1 MKLEGNSRENP
12 ILSITFNLIIPV
24 AVLKNGVKWIDRVFP
39 ESVEMSSLIHFIRDN
54 SSSLIFLFAL
64 IFPVVY
70 FFTDLAKRKNINF
83 ISILGFINVLLTG
96 GIGIFGSSLGLSRKW
111 FILKEGMLPLIIG
124 GGFYLMRKIKPESFK
139 SILLNN
145 AIFNSRLIHKNIQS
159 SDLQEFNQCLNRA
172 GYHFILGFLVS
183 SIIQFI
189 LSSIIVVSDPGD
201 PLFNEQ
207 VSTMT
212 WVSYLAVLVP
222 TMVILGR
229 GYLNLISDI
238 ERITALSKDQF
249 IRS

>member
-1 MKLEGNSRENP
+1 MKPKGNSRENP
-12 ILSITFNLIIPV
+12 FLSITFNLIIPV

-39 ESVEMSSLIHFIRDN
+39 ESLEMSSLIHFIRDN

-70 FFTDLAKRKNINF
+70 FLTDLAKRKNINF

-124 GGFYLMRKIKPESFK
+124 GGFYLMRKIKPKRYK
-139 SILLNN
+139 SMLLNN
-145 AIFNSRLIHKNIQS
+145 AIFNSRLIHS
-159 SDLQEFNQCLNRA
+159 SDLQEFDQCLDRA

-238 ERITALSKDQF
+238 ERITTLSKDQF